1 MRRETQAERA
11 EPKRTEAQLQR
22 LILDYLAAK
31 GIMAFRMNTGAVKT
45 EGRFFRFGVPGM
57 ADVLAFDQFYK
68 CFDDEMKGPFIQPV
82 WIECKAPKGVQS
94 ALQKSF
100 QQQVEREGHRYI
112 VARTLE
118 EVQEVLG

>member
-1 MRRETQAERA
+1 
-11 EPKRTEAQLQR
+11 
-22 LILDYLAAK
+22 
-31 GIMAFRMNTGAVKT
+31 MAFRMNTGAVKT

-57 ADVLAFDQFYK
+57 ADVLAFAWK
-68 CFDDEMKGPFIQPV
+68 AHPFNINGVSGECRVITPV

-118 EVQEVLG
+118 EVQGVLG

>member
-1 MRRETQAERA
+1 VRRETQAERA

-57 ADVLAFDQFYK
+57 ADVLAFPSQKK
-68 CFDDEMKGPFIQPV
+68 CPV
-82 WIECKAPKGVQS
+82 AEDLIITPTWIECKAPKGVQS

>member
-1 MRRETQAERA
+1 M
-11 EPKRTEAQLQR
+11 KRTTPEQQLQR
-22 LILDYLAAK
+22 LILDYLAAQ

-45 EGRFFRFGVPGM
+45 GGRFFRFGVPGM
-57 ADVLAFDQFYK
+57 ADVLAFRVSGVDLRGNW
-68 CFDDEMKGPFIQPV
+68 CECIQPV